1 MITRCVAVVL
11 VAASCAWVL
20 TGCNRKPKPD
30 ATYKQNVQAVLS
42 ALDVMKADVEKKSPV
57 AVLEKDYAAAQAAR
71 KTWDTALT
79 PEQKEMDATKAVNY
93 ALSRYGVVV
102 EAGGVTAIA
111 ARRDTHMQDPA
122 ATAAKALDA
131 AKQSVAQLQ

>member
-11 VAASCAWVL
+11 VVASCAWGL
-20 TGCNRKPKPD
+20 AGCNRKPKPD

-42 ALDVMKADVEKKSPV
+42 ALDVMKADVEKKSPP
-57 AVLEKDYAAAQAAR
+57 AVLEKDYAAAQTAR
-71 KTWDTALT
+71 KTWDGALT

-102 EAGGVTAIA
+102 QAGGGTAIA
-111 ARRDTHMQDPA
+111 RHDPHMQDPA
-122 ATAAKALDA
+122 ANAAKALDA
-131 AKQSVAQLQ
+131 AKQAVAQLQ